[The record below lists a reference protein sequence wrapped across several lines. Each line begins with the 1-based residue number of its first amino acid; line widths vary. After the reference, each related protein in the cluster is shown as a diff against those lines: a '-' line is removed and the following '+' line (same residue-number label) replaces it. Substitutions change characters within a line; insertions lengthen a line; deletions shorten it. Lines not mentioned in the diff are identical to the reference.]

1 MYESKGIVTIVSAF
15 SETDDQITIEMV
27 VPEPLGEEGETRSH
41 EWIVPKGS
49 ANVGDTVEI
58 VIKSEPTVG

>member
-1 MYESKGIVTIVSAF
+1 MYETKGLVTSVSPF

-41 EWIVPKGS
+41 DLIVPKGS
-49 ANVGDTVEI
+49 ANVGDTVNI